1 MEHGRGADDG
11 VGPTVKRALF
21 EPEHDEFRSTARTFF
36 EKECA
41 PHADEWEKAGR
52 VDREVWRKAG
62 AQGLLGWEV
71 PEQYGGSGTR
81 DFRFNQIL
89 TEEYWMTGTV
99 GIGFAL
105 QNDVMA
111 AYLIELTTEEQ
122 KRRWLPGFV
131 SGDIVTAIAMSEP
144 GAGSDVRGIATT
156 ARRDGDEYVLNGS
169 KTFISNGLL
178 CDLVMVA
185 CKTDP
190 AAGHKGMSL
199 IVVEAGTPGFTK
211 GRKLDKIGQHAAD
224 TAELHF
230 EDVRVPVENLI
241 GIENKGFYQLMRNL
255 PQERLG
261 IAVHAVASS
270 RRAYDLTLA
279 YAKDRHAFGQAIG
292 TFQVNRHALAE
303 IRAKVEVMQTYLDQC
318 VLAVNAGELTA
329 EEAASAKWWTTETQW
344 EILDRCLQLHGGY
357 GYINEYE
364 IARLWRDARVQRLYG
379 GTTEIMKDLVGRS
392 MGL

>member
-1 MEHGRGADDG
+1 MR
-11 VGPTVKRALF
+11 RSLF
-21 EPEHDEFRSTARTFF
+21 DAEHDEFRSTARTFF
-36 EKECA
+36 EKECV
-41 PHADEWEKAGR
+41 PHVDAWEKAGK

-71 PEQYGGSGTR
+71 PEEYGGSGIQ

-89 TEEYWMTGTV
+89 TEEYWMTGSV
-99 GIGFAL
+99 GVGFAL
-105 QNDVMA
+105 QNDIMA
-111 AYLIELTTEEQ
+111 PYMIEMTTEEQ

-131 SGDIVTAIAMSEP
+131 SGDIVTAIAISEP
-144 GAGSDVRGIATT
+144 GAGSDVRGITT
-156 ARRDGDEYVLNGS
+156 AARRDGDEFVINGS
-169 KTFISNGLL
+169 KTFISNGQLS
-178 CDLVMVA
+178 DLVLVA

-199 IVVEAGTPGFTK
+199 VVVEAGTPGFIK
-211 GRKLDKIGQHAAD
+211 GRKLDKIGQFSAD

-230 EDVRVPVENLI
+230 ADVRVPVTNLV
-241 GIENKGFYQLMRNL
+241 GTENKGFYHLMRNL
-255 PQERLG
+255 PKERLG
-261 IAVHAVASS
+261 IAVHAVACS
-270 RRAYDLTLA
+270 RRAYELTIA
-279 YAKDRHAFGQAIG
+279 YAKDRKAFGQAIG

-303 IRAKVEVMQTYLDQC
+303 IRAKVEIMETYLDQC
-318 VLAVNAGELTA
+318 VLAVNAGELTP

-344 EILDRCLQLHGGY
+344 EIVDRCLQLHGGY